1 VPKKKTTAEF
11 VAAARAVHGDRYDY
25 SKVAYVNNQV
35 RVTIV
40 CPDHGAFEQVPSYH
54 TDNGAGCPAC
64 SGNKRVTT
72 ADFVAESKKVHG
84 DRYDYSLVAVTTNTT
99 PVQIVCPD
107 HGVFLQ
113 APKQHRKGQGC
124 PTCGGTQK
132 LDQGVMLTRFA
143 EVHGARYDYSKAV
156 YTSAREEV
164 TIVCPDHG
172 EFSQIAALHWGGR
185 GCPKCAKRVLAADLR
200 KSADEV
206 QLDLQRQGGAGF
218 TYDVSG
224 YTNNK
229 GFISVTC
236 DRGHVFEQR
245 VNDAKRY
252 GCPSC
257 AGRNSAGEGE
267 LRAFIQSLGVEPV
280 KTRKIAPPKEV
291 DMWCPEQKVG
301 FEFNGLYW
309 HSDAIP
315 GGPTRHK
322 DKSDAVRA
330 NGGSLVHIW
339 SDDWALRR
347 NAVEHLVMAK
357 LGKLPTVGAR
367 TCTVRPVPVA
377 IARSFLESYHLQ
389 GWTSADYIGLWHGD
403 ELLACMG
410 FAVARSIRGNTD
422 PTLWELVRYAAK
434 VRVAGGGSRLLKAWL
449 SAAGTKWER
458 LVTYCDLAQFDG
470 GLYRGMGFT
479 ETGRSGPD
487 YKVLKA
493 GDDQRLH
500 KSAVQKAK
508 LAVLLG
514 DKYDATKTEAQL
526 CAENHIFR
534 VWDCGRVRY
543 ELHRVS
549 P

>member
-1 VPKKKTTAEF
+1 MPKKKTTAEF
-11 VAAARAVHGDRYDY
+11 IATARSVHGDRYDY
-25 SKVAYVNNQV
+25 SKVAYVNSQV

-54 TDNGAGCPAC
+54 TDSGAGCPAC

-124 PTCGGTQK
+124 PACGGTQK
-132 LDQGVMLTRFA
+132 LDQETMLKRFA
-143 EVHGARYDYSKAV
+143 EVHGTRYDYSKAV
-156 YTSAREEV
+156 YSSAREEV
-164 TIVCPDHG
+164 TIICPDHG
-172 EFSQIAALHWGGR
+172 EFLQIAALHWDGR
-185 GCPKCAKRVLAADLR
+185 NCPKCVKRVAADKYRKPLAAQHAALTAIRPD
-200 KSADEV
+200 
-206 QLDLQRQGGAGF
+206 F
-218 TYDVSG
+218 TYDLSA

-229 GFISVTC
+229 DLISVTC
-236 DRGHVFEQR
+236 DRGHTFEQQYNGAR
-245 VNDAKRY
+245 RH

-257 AGRNSAGEGE
+257 AGRNSTGERE
-267 LRAFIQSLGVEPV
+267 LREFIQGLGIEPV

-291 DMWCPEQKVG
+291 DLWCPEQKVG

-367 TCTVRPVPVA
+367 TCTVRPVPVET
-377 IARSFLESYHLQ
+377 ARSFLESYHLQ
-389 GWTSADYIGLWHGD
+389 GWTSAEYIGLWHGD

-434 VRVAGGGSRLLKAWL
+434 VRVAGGGSRLLKAWVRD
-449 SAAGTKWER
+449 AGTKWAR

-487 YKVLKA
+487 YKILKA
-493 GDDQRLH
+493 GDDRRLH

-508 LAVLLG
+508 LQVLLG
-514 DKYDATKTEAQL
+514 DKYDATKTEAQM

-534 VWDCGRVRY
+534 IWDCGRVRY